1 MNVKYINIMKIV
13 KELVLKKLSL
23 VLIAGLVL
31 VTGLVTNA
39 VAEQKIGF
47 VNSDRIL
54 QEYKEAQEAQAK
66 LDVEAKKLQE
76 EYQLMIVKLDSLRQS
91 YEQQKMLMSESRR
104 KEKED
109 ELVKLQQN
117 IQVFQQQKLGPQSE
131 IYQKQNEIVGPVLEK
146 VKTVIKE
153 VAQEKKYDFIFDTVA
168 GNILYAEPVHD
179 ITDEVIY
186 QLDRKSEGSKTTG
199 NK

>member
-1 MNVKYINIMKIV
+1 M
-13 KELVLKKLSL
+13 KKLSI

-31 VTGLVTNA
+31 MTGLVSKVA
-39 VAEQKIGF
+39 AEQKIGF

-54 QEYKEAQEAQAK
+54 AEYKEAQEAQSK
-66 LDVEAKKLQE
+66 LDVEAKKLQD
-76 EYQLMIVKLDSLRQS
+76 EYQMMILKLDSLRQS

-109 ELVKLQQN
+109 EIIKLQQN
-117 IQVFQQQKLGPQSE
+117 IQVFQQQKLGPQGE

-146 VKTVIKE
+146 VKNIIKE
-153 VAQEKKYDFIFDTVA
+153 VAEEKNYDFIFDTVA

-179 ITDEVIY
+179 MTDDVIY
-186 QLDRKSEGSKTTG
+186 KLERLSSQSSETKTGS
-199 NK
+199 N

>member
-1 MNVKYINIMKIV
+1 MKIV
-13 KELVLKKLSL
+13 KELVVKKLSL
-23 VLIAGLVL
+23 VLIIGLVM
-31 VTGLVTNA
+31 VTGLVSTA
-39 VAEQKIGF
+39 VAEQKLGF

-54 QEYKEAQEAQAK
+54 AEYKEAQEAQAK

-76 EYQLMIVKLDSLRQS
+76 EYQVMIIKLDSLRQS

-109 ELVKLQQN
+109 ELIKLQQN
-117 IQVFQQQKLGPQSE
+117 IQVFQQQKLGPQGE

-146 VKTVIKE
+146 VKTVIKQ
-153 VAQEKKYDFIFDTVA
+153 VAEEKNYDFIFDTVA

-179 ITDEVIY
+179 ITDDVIY
-186 QLDRKSEGSKTTG
+186 ELERSSEGGETTTG